1 MNEPP
6 LTSLIED
13 YSLRVEK
20 ALDRYLPSVAKPP
33 ERLHAAMR
41 AAVLGDGKRVRPL
54 QVYLTGKSLGVELS
68 VLDGPAC
75 AVEMIHAYSLIHD
88 DLPAMDDDDFRRGKA
103 TLHRAYDEATA
114 ILAGDALQVLAFS
127 VLARPGSGPR
137 DAASKLAVIQCL
149 ADAAGT
155 SGMAG
160 GQIVDIEATGKVL
173 SLGEL
178 EQMHLLKT
186 GRLIQACVTMA
197 TLCCPGLPAEI
208 SQGLEQY
215 GHDIGLAFQ
224 IKDDILDVVGDS
236 QTMGKTSGADQA
248 LKKATYPG
256 LVGLEAAESKAADL
270 ASKACAALE
279 PMGGKADRLKELAE
293 YIVSR
298 QR

>member
-6 LTSLIED
+6 LTSVIED
-13 YSLRVEK
+13 YRLRVEN
-20 ALDRYLPSVAKPP
+20 ALDRYLPVSTEPP
-33 ERLHAAMR
+33 VRLHAAMR
-41 AAVLGDGKRVRPL
+41 DAVLGGGKRVRPL
-54 QVYLTGKSLGVELS
+54 QVYLTGESLGVELA

-88 DLPAMDDDDFRRGKA
+88 DLPAMDDDDFRRGKP

-127 VLARPGSGPR
+127 VLSRPGSGPR
-137 DAASKLAVIQCL
+137 DAESKLAIIQCL
-149 ADAAGT
+149 ADASGT

-160 GQIVDIEATGKVL
+160 GQVVDIEATGKVL

-186 GRLIQACVTMA
+186 ARLIQACVKMA
-197 TLCCPGLPAEI
+197 ALCCPGLPIEL
-208 SQGLEQY
+208 SQGLERY
-215 GHDIGLAFQ
+215 GRDIGLAFQ

-236 QTMGKTSGADQA
+236 QTMGKTAGADQA
-248 LKKATYPG
+248 LEKATYPG
-256 LVGLEAAESKAADL
+256 LVGLEAAENKAADL
-270 ASKACAALE
+270 AGSACVALE
-279 PMGGKADRLKELAE
+279 PLGRKADRLKELAE

>member
-6 LTSLIED
+6 LTGLIEV
-13 YSLRVEK
+13 YRLRVEK
-20 ALDRYLPSVAKPP
+20 ALESYLPPVSEPP

-41 AAVLGDGKRVRPL
+41 YAVLGGGKRVRPL
-54 QVYLTGKSLGVELS
+54 QVYLTGESLGVELS

-127 VLARPGSGPR
+127 VLSRPGPGPGDTR
-137 DAASKLAVIQCL
+137 RKLAIIQCL

-160 GQIVDIEATGKVL
+160 GQVVDIEATGKVL
-173 SLGEL
+173 SLAEL

-186 GRLIQACVTMA
+186 SRLIQACVKMA
-197 TLCCPGLPAEI
+197 ALCCPDLPADVAR
-208 SQGLEQY
+208 GLAQY
-215 GHDIGLAFQ
+215 GRDIGLAFQ

-236 QTMGKTSGADQA
+236 RTLGKTAGADQA
-248 LKKATYPG
+248 LEKATYPG
-256 LVGLEAAESKAADL
+256 LLGLEAAENKAADL
-270 ASKACAALE
+270 ASSACAALE
-279 PMGGKADRLKELAE
+279 AMGSKADRLKELAE

-298 QR
+298 QS

>member
-6 LTSLIED
+6 LTSLIEG

-20 ALDRYLPSVAKPP
+20 ALERYLPIVAEPP

-41 AAVLGDGKRVRPL
+41 YAVLGGGKRIRPL
-54 QVYLTGKSLGVELS
+54 QVYLTGEVLGIEPA

-88 DLPAMDDDDFRRGKA
+88 DLPAMDDDDIRRGKP

-127 VLARPGSGPR
+127 VLSRPGSGPPDSR
-137 DAASKLAVIQCL
+137 SKLAIIQCL

-160 GQIVDIEATGKVL
+160 GQVVDIEATGKVL
-173 SLGEL
+173 SLDEL

-186 GRLIQACVTMA
+186 GRLIQACVKMA
-197 TLCCPGLPAEI
+197 ALCCPELATEVAL
-208 SQGLEQY
+208 GLEQY

-236 QTMGKTSGADQA
+236 QTLGKTAGADQA
-248 LKKATYPG
+248 LEKATYPG
-256 LVGLEAAESKAADL
+256 LVGLAAAENKAADL
-270 ASKACAALE
+270 ARSACAALE
-279 PMGGKADRLKELAE
+279 PMGSKADRLKELAE

-298 QR
+298 QH

>member
-6 LTSLIED
+6 LTRLIED
-13 YSLRVEK
+13 YRLRVEN
-20 ALDRYLPSVAKPP
+20 ALDRYLPAATEPP

-41 AAVLGDGKRVRPL
+41 DAVLGGGKRVRPL
-54 QVYLTGKSLGVELS
+54 QVYLTGESVGVELS
-68 VLDGPAC
+68 VLDGLAC

-88 DLPAMDDDDFRRGKA
+88 DLPAMDDDDFRRGKP

-127 VLARPGSGPR
+127 VLSRPDSGPR
-137 DAASKLAVIQCL
+137 DTESKLAIIQCL
-149 ADAAGT
+149 ANASGT

-160 GQIVDIEATGKVL
+160 GQVVDIEATGKVL
-173 SLGEL
+173 SLPEL

-186 GRLIQACVTMA
+186 GRLIQACVKIA
-197 TLCCPGLPAEI
+197 ALCCSGLSAEV
-208 SQGLEQY
+208 SQGLERY
-215 GHDIGLAFQ
+215 GRDIGLAFQ

-236 QTMGKTSGADQA
+236 QTMGKTAGADQA
-248 LKKATYPG
+248 LEKATYPG
-256 LVGLEAAESKAADL
+256 LVGLELAESKAADL
-270 ASKACAALE
+270 ARSACAALE
-279 PMGGKADRLKELAE
+279 PMGSKADRLKELAE